1 MNQAHIKPYDTT
13 SKNDTSPIMNIIVL
27 AIRKCINSDLCANRI
42 PLNFIPE
49 FGSNALS
56 GSCFSC
62 LYQVY
67 VPSVV
72 PLIIEL
78 TGTASPVDDRYEEV
92 TD

>member
-1 MNQAHIKPYDTT
+1 M
-13 SKNDTSPIMNIIVL
+13 VL
-27 AIRKCINSDLCANRI
+27 AIRKCTNSDLCANKI

-49 FGSNALS
+49 FGSKALS

-72 PLIIEL
+72 PRIIEL
-78 TGTASPVDDRYEEV
+78 PCGPPMVDD
-92 TD
+92 